1 MPQKKEI
8 LILLD
13 QIQKQLDSIR
23 EMVLQD
29 NFNGTSNENS
39 LILQDYD
46 LSASWQEKILF
57 ILAYY
62 NKPLS
67 SMEIVSFM
75 DQYDK
80 VFYYKRT
87 ELDKQKMLS
96 THLHRAVKKGII
108 FRQKKQGSKGFVY
121 YLSKG

>member
-13 QIQKQLDSIR
+13 QMQKQLDSFR

-29 NFNGTSNENS
+29 NVKETPNENP
-39 LILQDYD
+39 LVLQDYN
-46 LSASWQEKILF
+46 LSGSWQEKILF
-57 ILAYY
+57 ILGYY

-108 FRQKKQGSKGFVY
+108 LRERKQGSKGFAY
-121 YLSKG
+121 FLSKG